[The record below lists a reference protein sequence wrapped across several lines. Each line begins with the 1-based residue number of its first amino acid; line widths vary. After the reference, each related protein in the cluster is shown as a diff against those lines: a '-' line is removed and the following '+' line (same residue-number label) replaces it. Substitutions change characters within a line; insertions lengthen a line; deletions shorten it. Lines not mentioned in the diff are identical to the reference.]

1 VGRKWG
7 VIAHSG
13 VGKSALLE
21 ELRRDPRLAGK
32 CIVELD
38 SALPAWFDG
47 VKADSF
53 DKATSGDYWLWAKMS
68 ATQSAL
74 KQKADIIAGLYREGQ
89 LRRRHEARGFSLVV
103 LSLPAE
109 VHGSGSRSGCGRRAT
124 SRRMS
129 SGASGPRRRS
139 RVWAMS

>member
-1 VGRKWG
+1 
-7 VIAHSG
+7 
-13 VGKSALLE
+13 LLE

-32 CIVELD
+32 CMVELD

-47 VKADSF
+47 VKADYF

-89 LRRRHEARGFSLVV
+89 LRRLLEARASRWWC
-103 LSLPAE
+103 SRCRPRST
-109 VHGSGSRSGCGRRAT
+109 GSGSRSGSGRRAT

-129 SGASGPRRRS
+129 SGASGPRRGS